1 MPNITFGAPVIGKIR
16 TTLPKDTHLMI
27 EHPLRYLESFVKAG
41 ANPITIHVAAVEDS
55 VAALRTIQSYGVR
68 AGISLRPG
76 TPVEMLLPV
85 LDMVDLVLVM
95 TVEPGFGGQ
104 KFMEEQ
110 LEKVRYIR
118 ARYPLLDIAVDG
130 GITVETAPRAVQA
143 GANVLVAGSSVYGQ
157 VDRAGAIE
165 ALRKAC

>member
-1 MPNITFGAPVIGKIR
+1 M
-16 TTLPKDTHLMI
+16 
-27 EHPLRYLESFVKAG
+27 KAG
-41 ANPITIHVAAVEDS
+41 ANPITIHVEAVEDS